1 MNARGSVVTAIARA
15 PVTKPV
21 VKPDGHRW
29 WRWFKRGLALTFFAL
44 VLALLLRQMHHL
56 AWAEVW
62 QGLQALPAPVL
73 LTAAGLAL
81 ASHLLYACFDLL
93 GRHYARHN
101 LATPTVM
108 AITFVS
114 YAFNL
119 SMGSLIG
126 GVGFRYRLYARFD
139 LGTAR
144 TTRIITMSMLTNWLG
159 YLLLAGLM
167 FTLFPP
173 TLPAHWEVD
182 AATLPITG
190 AVMLALPIAYLL
202 WCAASRRRSWTLRG
216 HLVDVPTLRLALLQM
231 AMSCANWLIMAGVV
245 YVLLRQHIEFPVVLG
260 TLLVGAVA
268 GVLAHVPAGLGVLEA
283 VFVALLSDY
292 APAPTLVAAVLAYRA
307 LYYLVPLIIAGAVYV
322 LLEARAKQL
331 PARAHQTLRVE
342 KYSRPQ
348 IGN

>member
-1 MNARGSVVTAIARA
+1 MAAVGPA
-15 PVTKPV
+15 PVPAAAD
-21 VKPDGHRW
+21 PGRRW
-29 WRWFKRGLALTFFAL
+29 WPWFKRGLALVFLAL
-44 VLALLLRQMHHL
+44 VLVLLVRQARGI

-62 QGLQALPAPVL
+62 QGLRALPLPVL
-73 LTAAGLAL
+73 CAAGGLAL

-119 SMGSLIG
+119 SMGSLVG
-126 GVGFRYRLYARFD
+126 GVGFRYRLYAQFG

-144 TTRIITMSMLTNWLG
+144 TTRIVTMSMLTNWIG

-167 FTLFPP
+167 FMLFPP
-173 TLPAHWEVD
+173 ALPEHWEVD
-182 AATLPITG
+182 AATLPIAG
-190 AVMLALPIAYLL
+190 AVMLALPVAYLL
-202 WCAASRRRSWTLRG
+202 WCAVSKRRSWTLRG
-216 HLVDVPTLRLALLQM
+216 HHIDLPTLRLALLQM
-231 AMSCANWLIMAGVV
+231 VMSCANWLIMAAVV
-245 YVLLRQHIEFPVVLG
+245 YVLLQQRIEFPLVLG
-260 TLLVGAVA
+260 TLLAGAVA

-307 LYYLVPLIIAGAVYV
+307 LYYLLPLIIAVGVYV
-322 LLEARAKQL
+322 LLEARAKRL
-331 PARAHQTLRVE
+331 PARTH
-342 KYSRPQ
+342 SSH
-348 IGN
+348 